1 METLLEERLYT
12 YADLLELDVEEGD
25 YYELINGELV
35 KRSGPLLAHQTAQF
49 NLTLQ
54 LGTYVTQRGLGIML
68 QAPFDI
74 RFDDNNVVQPDLF
87 FVLSARSAIITS
99 ICVEGAPDLIVEII
113 SPSSVLRDRRDK
125 FRLYEKFG
133 VREYW
138 LVEPASHVV
147 EVYRLVDGVYDLV
160 QAGTDGD
167 FITSEVLTGFAL
179 DVQSVF

>member
-12 YADLLELDVEEGD
+12 YADLRELDVEEGD

-35 KRSGPLLAHQTAQF
+35 KRAGQLLNHQLVILSFSSILHTFITQNALGTVLFGPLDV
-49 NLTLQ
+49 
-54 LGTYVTQRGLGIML
+54 Y
-68 QAPFDI
+68 
-74 RFDDNNVVQPDLF
+74 FDDLNVVQPDIF
-87 FVLSARSAIITS
+87 FIRKERES
-99 ICVEGAPDLIVEII
+99 ILTDERVVGAPDLIVEII
-113 SPSSVLRDRRDK
+113 SPTSVLRDRRDK

-167 FITSEVLTGFAL
+167 FITS
-179 DVQSVF
+179 